1 MSEQLI
7 STSPHVQTVTGAID
21 PDDLAFVLPHEHIGL
36 DSSGHEP
43 EHSPHD
49 HPWEWW
55 DVFNDEEILASELDA
70 FVRLGGS
77 SVVDLTSLG
86 LGRDPA
92 RLTRIAERTGL
103 HIIMGCGWYRGSINT
118 PESFLDRRT
127 VGSLVEQ
134 LVTEIQRGVD
144 DTGVKPGIIGEIGT
158 DGGWLSAE
166 EERVFRAVARTAN
179 TTGLAIST
187 HAAQSRVGLDQ
198 VAILLEEGVAPSRIV
213 IGHVDSCP
221 YLDYHLALLDQG
233 VSIEYDQLGLRFGA
247 VDEAIEPR
255 IIDLLVDLIERG
267 YEQQILLSQAVAM
280 AMQLTAF
287 GGNGYT
293 YLQETFIPR
302 LRERGVGADAIE
314 QITMR
319 NPRRLLTIG

>member
-7 STSPHVQTVTGAID
+7 RSPYVQTVSGAID
-21 PDDLAFVLPHEHIGL
+21 PDELGFILPHEHVGL

-55 DVFNDEEILASELDA
+55 DVFNDEDILVSELEA
-70 FVRLGGS
+70 FARLGGS
-77 SVVDLTSLG
+77 TLVDLTCLG

-92 RLTRIAERTGL
+92 RLKRIAYRTRL
-103 HIIMGCGWYRGSINT
+103 HIVMGCGWYRGSINT
-118 PESFLDRRT
+118 PESFLNRRT

-134 LVTEIQRGVD
+134 LVAEIEQGVD
-144 DTGVKPGIIGEIGT
+144 DTGVKPGIIGEVGT
-158 DGGWLSAE
+158 DGGWLNPE

-179 TTGLAIST
+179 RTGLAIST

-198 VAILLEEGVAPSRIV
+198 VAILLEEGVGPARIV

-221 YLDYHLALLDQG
+221 YLDYHLALLDRG
-233 VSIEYDQLGLRFGA
+233 VTIEYDQLGLRFGA

-255 IIDLLVDLIERG
+255 IVDLLVQLIDRG
-267 YEQQILLSQAVAM
+267 YAQQILLSQAVAM

-287 GGNGYT
+287 GGNGFT

-302 LRERGVGADAIE
+302 LLERGVGSDVID
-314 QITMR
+314 QITIR

>member
-1 MSEQLI
+1 MSEQP
-7 STSPHVQTVTGAID
+7 SKSPYVQTVRGAID
-21 PDDLAFVLPHEHIGL
+21 PDELGFVLPHEHIGL

-55 DVFNDEEILASELDA
+55 DVFNDEDILASELEA
-70 FVRLGGS
+70 FARMGGAT
-77 SVVDLTSLG
+77 VVDLTNLG

-92 RLTRIAERTGL
+92 RLRRMAERTSL
-103 HIIMGCGWYRGSINT
+103 NIVMGCGWYRGSINT

-134 LVTEIQRGVD
+134 LVTEIEQGVD
-144 DTGVKPGIIGEIGT
+144 VTGVKPGIIGEIGT

-166 EERVFRAVARTAN
+166 EERVFRAVARTAIR
-179 TTGLAIST
+179 TGLTVST

-198 VAILLEEGVAPSRIV
+198 VAILLEEEVAPARIV

-233 VSIEYDQLGLRFGA
+233 VTIEYDQLGMRFGA

-255 IIDLLVDLIERG
+255 IVDLLVQLIERG
-267 YEQQILLSQAVAM
+267 YAEQILLSQAVAM

-302 LRERGVGADAIE
+302 LLERGVGADVIE
-314 QITMR
+314 QITIQ

>member
-1 MSEQLI
+1 MSEQ
-7 STSPHVQTVTGAID
+7 STSGPHVQTVTGPIA
-21 PDDLAFVLPHEHIGL
+21 PNELGFVLPHEHIGL

-55 DVFNDEEILASELDA
+55 DVFNDEDVLESELEA
-70 FVRLGGS
+70 FARLGGS
-77 SVVDLTSLG
+77 SVVDLTNLG
-86 LGRDPA
+86 LGRDPL
-92 RLTRIAERTGL
+92 RLRRMAERTGL
-103 HIIMGCGWYRGSINT
+103 HIVMGCGWYRGSINT

-127 VGSLVEQ
+127 VKSLVDQ
-134 LVTEIQRGVD
+134 LAAEIADGVD

-179 TTGLAIST
+179 ATGLAIST

-198 VAILLEEGVAPSRIV
+198 VAILVEEGVPPSRIV
-213 IGHVDSCP
+213 VGHVDSCP

-233 VSIEYDQLGLRFGA
+233 VTIEYDQLGLRFGA

-255 IIDLLVDLIERG
+255 IVDLLVQLIERG
-267 YEQQILLSQAVAM
+267 YGQQILLSQAVAM
-280 AMQLTAF
+280 AMQLRTF

-293 YLQETFIPR
+293 YLQESFIPR
-302 LRERGVGADAIE
+302 LVERGVAADVIE
-314 QITMR
+314 EITIR

>member
-1 MSEQLI
+1 MSEQP
-7 STSPHVQTVTGAID
+7 TKSPYVQTVGGAID
-21 PDDLAFVLPHEHIGL
+21 PDDLGFVLPHEHIGL

-55 DVFNDEEILASELDA
+55 DVFNDEDILASELEA
-70 FVRLGGS
+70 FARMGGAT
-77 SVVDLTSLG
+77 VVDLTNLG

-92 RLTRIAERTGL
+92 RLRRMAERTSL
-103 HIIMGCGWYRGSINT
+103 NIVMGCGWYRGSINT

-134 LVTEIQRGVD
+134 LVTEIEQGVD
-144 DTGVKPGIIGEIGT
+144 VTGVKPGIIGEIGT

-166 EERVFRAVARTAN
+166 EERVFRAVARTAIR
-179 TTGLAIST
+179 TGLTVST

-198 VAILLEEGVAPSRIV
+198 VAILLEEEVAPARIV

-233 VSIEYDQLGLRFGA
+233 VTIEYDQLGMRFGA

-255 IIDLLVDLIERG
+255 IVDLLVQLIERG
-267 YEQQILLSQAVAM
+267 YAEQILLSQAVAM

-302 LRERGVGADAIE
+302 LLERGVGADVIE
-314 QITMR
+314 QITIQ
-319 NPRRLLTIG
+319 NPGRLLTIG